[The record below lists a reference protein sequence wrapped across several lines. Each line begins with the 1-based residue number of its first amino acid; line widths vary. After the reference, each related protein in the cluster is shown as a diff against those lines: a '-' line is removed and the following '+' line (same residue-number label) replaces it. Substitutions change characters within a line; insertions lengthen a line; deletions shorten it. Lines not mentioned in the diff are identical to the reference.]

1 MELKRIETPG
11 IAHYAYLIADGGDAA
26 IVDPRRD
33 IDDYLTA
40 ARQLGSRIRYVI
52 ETHRQEDFVMGS
64 AHLAERTGAE
74 VANGEHELFGHGDIR
89 LKDGES
95 FSVGKLTVK
104 ALHTPGHTPES
115 MCYAVYAPENE
126 QSPWCVF
133 TGDTLFFGTTG
144 RTDLPDAE
152 RSVDNAGLLYDSVHN
167 KIAGL
172 GDRALV
178 LPAHGPGSVCGSG
191 MAERPYSTLGDEKG
205 YNEVFTLSREGFAR
219 KKGGERLSRPPF
231 FRHMEKVNLQG
242 GLPPVIAPGVVE
254 LLGVEGFA
262 EESEG
267 ELVIDTREP
276 EAYAGGHIADSY
288 SIWLGG
294 LPVFGGWLGDEHS
307 PVYLVTDREGDVDTA
322 AMHLSRI
329 GIDKVRA
336 GLAGG
341 FGRWRSS
348 GRGIQRAAT
357 LSPRELSVNLDDY
370 QLLDVREVDEF
381 DAGHIPG
388 ALHCFVGE
396 LESRLEHLAL
406 KRDCPVVVTCG
417 VGHRAGIGV
426 SILQRAGYSQV
437 YNLLGGMSAWTK
449 LELPMAK

>member
-1 MELKRIETPG
+1 MWAAAYYSGRTYGIETPG
-11 IAHYAYLIADGGDAA
+11 IAHYAYLIADGGEAA

-205 YNEVFTLSREGFAR
+205 YNEVFTLSREDFA
-219 KKGGERLSRPPF
+219 
-231 FRHMEKVNLQG
+231 
-242 GLPPVIAPGVVE
+242 
-254 LLGVEGFA
+254 
-262 EESEG
+262 
-267 ELVIDTREP
+267 
-276 EAYAGGHIADSY
+276 
-288 SIWLGG
+288 
-294 LPVFGGWLGDEHS
+294 
-307 PVYLVTDREGDVDTA
+307 
-322 AMHLSRI
+322 
-329 GIDKVRA
+329 
-336 GLAGG
+336 
-341 FGRWRSS
+341 
-348 GRGIQRAAT
+348 
-357 LSPRELSVNLDDY
+357 
-370 QLLDVREVDEF
+370 
-381 DAGHIPG
+381 
-388 ALHCFVGE
+388 
-396 LESRLEHLAL
+396 
-406 KRDCPVVVTCG
+406 
-417 VGHRAGIGV
+417 
-426 SILQRAGYSQV
+426 
-437 YNLLGGMSAWTK
+437 
-449 LELPMAK
+449 